1 MNKKTII
8 TALLALVAMA
18 GQGQERVMAFEPVD
32 SVDFSIEGTVAE
44 SADSVTLGVVD
55 YHPDWQKSFPIKN
68 GHFSIKARLPK
79 YAYVSLKDMPKTT
92 SSISFMIDETPI
104 NVNLPDGMVTG
115 SELNNKL
122 NKYEHLQWEL
132 DKENVAV
139 GKRLS
144 SERRDS
150 ILALFNHQIDVPET
164 GMVKEAWQEYQ
175 EIRKSEK
182 ENLRRAIYDNLDNMI
197 PAFYLFTNYMDFSY
211 EELCELMRED
221 RPYANHYKME
231 NAWGYFFDLKLH
243 HEDMM
248 FNDCEVVDAEGTVH
262 RLSEFV
268 GKGNYVLIDFWAL
281 WCAPCIA
288 SLPKMDELRQKF
300 EPQGLVMFGVS
311 IDENDGAWKATCER
325 LGYSWLKFRSNQT
338 NGNLSVK
345 EAFGVNAVPLY
356 VLIAPDGIIIAQ
368 NLGSWD
374 WEKKLE
380 EIFKDK

>member
-8 TALLALVAMA
+8 TALLALVWVT
-18 GQGQERVMAFEPVD
+18 GQAQERVMAFEPVD
-32 SVDFSIEGTVAE
+32 SVDFTIEGTVTE
-44 SADSVTLGVVD
+44 SADSVSLSVID
-55 YHPDWQKSFPIKN
+55 YHPDWQKSFPVKN
-68 GHFSIKARLPK
+68 GHFSIKARLPE

-92 SSISFMIDETPI
+92 SSISFMIDESPI
-104 NVNLPDGMVTG
+104 NVNLPNGTVTG

-122 NKYEHLQWEL
+122 NQYEHLQWVL

-144 SERRDS
+144 SEQRDS
-150 ILALFNHQIDVPET
+150 IMALFNHQIDVPET
-164 GMVKEAWQEYQ
+164 GMVKEAWLKYQ

-182 ENLRRAIYDNLDNMI
+182 ENLQRAIYDNLDNMI
-197 PAFYLFTNYMDFSY
+197 PAFYLFTNYMDFNY

-231 NAWGYFFDLKLH
+231 NAWNFFLDLKLH
-243 HEDMM
+243 HEDMK

-268 GKGNYVLIDFWAL
+268 GKGNYVLVDFWAS

-288 SLPKMDELRQKF
+288 SMPKMEELIQKF
-300 EPQGLVMFGVS
+300 EPQGLMMFGVS
-311 IDENDGAWKATCER
+311 IDENEGAWKAACER

-338 NGNLSVK
+338 KGKLSVK
-345 EAFGVNAVPLY
+345 EAFGVNAVPLS
-356 VLIAPDGIIIAQ
+356 VLIAPDGTIIAQ
-368 NLGSWD
+368 NLGTWD
-374 WEKKLE
+374 WDKKLA
-380 EIFKDK
+380 EIFSE